1 MINLENI
8 DKFKLLYRDA
18 VSKGDEMFVFEGRD
32 VLTSYAK
39 YVIEY
44 FILIFFKYMFYL
56 KSYTITST
64 PFSINSD

>member
-1 MINLENI
+1 MVKKVIMINLENI

-44 FILIFFKYMFYL
+44 FNNIL
-56 KSYTITST
+56 
-64 PFSINSD
+64 NAQVVE

>member
-1 MINLENI
+1 MVKKVIMINLENI

-44 FILIFFKYMFYL
+44 FNNIL
-56 KSYTITST
+56 
-64 PFSINSD
+64 NAQVGE

>member
-1 MINLENI
+1 MVKKVIMSNLENI

-44 FILIFFKYMFYL
+44 FNNIL
-56 KSYTITST
+56 
-64 PFSINSD
+64 NAQVVE

>member
-8 DKFKLLYRDA
+8 DKFKLLYKDA
-18 VSKGDEMFVFEGRD
+18 VSKGNEMFVFEGRD

-44 FILIFFKYMFYL
+44 FDIIL
-56 KSYTITST
+56 
-64 PFSINSD
+64 NARVVE

>member
-1 MINLENI
+1 MVKKVIMINLENI

-39 YVIEY
+39 YVIDY
-44 FILIFFKYMFYL
+44 FNNIL
-56 KSYTITST
+56 
-64 PFSINSD
+64 NAQVVE